1 MQYRN
6 LIIHFF
12 LTSISILPLYKKK
25 IQFIWSVFQQW
36 NQRNPSFK
44 CYQLNLMTCILTQR
58 HMWSPLSII
67 ALPGGDSR
75 DLFSRHWHNI
85 DMYLTPNIG
94 VICREIFT
102 KCPWLQT
109 LSFFVCVSANAHLCV
124 YSAVVPKMDYEAQIR
139 RKTFN
144 LSPCHK
150 DSANASCT
158 AFLYT
163 HNWKALSLY
172 IYCIKPSCPYLKKK
186 KRRNT
191 GNLPSH

>member
-1 MQYRN
+1 
-6 LIIHFF
+6 
-12 LTSISILPLYKKK
+12 
-25 IQFIWSVFQQW
+25 
-36 NQRNPSFK
+36 
-44 CYQLNLMTCILTQR
+44 MTCILTQR

-109 LSFFVCVSANAHLCV
+109 LSFFLSVCQLTPIFV
-124 YSAVVPKMDYEAQIR
+124 
-139 RKTFN
+139 
-144 LSPCHK
+144 
-150 DSANASCT
+150 CT
-158 AFLYT
+158 VQLYHRWIMKLKSGGKHSIYHPATRIQSFHDFKSERNRIYFAKLHCFFLYT

-186 KRRNT
+186 RTT

>member
-1 MQYRN
+1 MTLGQDRKYCLILKRIMLLMLFFLLKVQTIYYTPGLFLKVQHRN
-6 LIIHFF
+6 LLIHFF

-94 VICREIFT
+94 VICSEIFT

-109 LSFFVCVSANAHLCV
+109 LSFFCLYVS
-124 YSAVVPKMDYEAQIR
+124 
-139 RKTFN
+139 
-144 LSPCHK
+144 
-150 DSANASCT
+150 
-158 AFLYT
+158 
-163 HNWKALSLY
+163 
-172 IYCIKPSCPYLKKK
+172 
-186 KRRNT
+186 
-191 GNLPSH
+191 

>member
-1 MQYRN
+1 
-6 LIIHFF
+6 
-12 LTSISILPLYKKK
+12 
-25 IQFIWSVFQQW
+25 
-36 NQRNPSFK
+36 
-44 CYQLNLMTCILTQR
+44 MTCILTQR

-109 LSFFVCVSANAHLCV
+109 LSFFLSVCQLTPIFVCTVQLYHRWIMKLKSGGKHSIYHPATRNQSFHDFHEVWKKQDLLCQV
-124 YSAVVPKMDYEAQIR
+124 A
-139 RKTFN
+139 
-144 LSPCHK
+144 LL
-150 DSANASCT
+150 
-158 AFLYT
+158 FLYT

-172 IYCIKPSCPYLKKK
+172 IYCIKPSCPYLEK
-186 KRRNT
+186 KRTT
-191 GNLPSH
+191 GNLPSHKI